1 MTHKHGIP
9 GEFEQLVLLAILQ
22 LNTEAYGPNISAEL
36 EEKAGR
42 RVSRGALYSSLDRLQ
57 QKGLI
62 KWKIEA
68 ATSARGGNPK
78 RLFEVTAAGV
88 KALRTARS
96 AFARLS
102 AGLDEVLGEGTG

>member
-1 MTHKHGIP
+1 MTHRRGIP

-22 LNTEAYGPNISAEL
+22 LKADAYGPNISAEL
-36 EEKAGR
+36 EAKAGR

-57 QKGLI
+57 QKGFI
-62 KWKIEA
+62 RWRIEA

-88 KALRTARS
+88 KALSTARS

-102 AGLDEVLGEGTG
+102 AGLEEVLGETGG

>member
-1 MTHKHGIP
+1 MTHKHGLP

-22 LNTEAYGPNISAEL
+22 LSSEAYGPSISLEL
-36 EEKAGR
+36 EKKAGR

-62 KWKIEA
+62 KWQIEA
-68 ATSARGGNPK
+68 ATSARGGHPK
-78 RLFEVTAAGV
+78 RLFEVTPDGV
-88 KALRTARS
+88 SALRTARG

-102 AGLDEVLGEGTG
+102 AGLEEVLSETSG

>member
-22 LNTEAYGPNISAEL
+22 LDCEAYGPNISAEL

-57 QKGLI
+57 RKGLVN
-62 KWKIEA
+62 WRIEA

-78 RLFEVTAAGV
+78 RLFQVTAAGV
-88 KALRTARS
+88 KALKAARG

-102 AGLDEVLGEGTG
+102 SGLEELLGDTHG